1 MKRHKHSILA
11 VLAALLWGSLSAT
24 PYRPVWEIGRKDGS
38 AAEFALYNGAYS
50 DLLGRFPGAAAAYDV
65 GRSTPG
71 EIPYILPGP
80 QDGWAGNGNG
90 SLLIRFGADAQASR
104 AEMRLTLYLVES
116 QASSPPTIEISAGG
130 FRTSVQAP
138 AGDDINYPDTKRTSA
153 RGLAIEALL
162 PAGTFGAGENL
173 LTIRNAGGSW
183 LVWDAIVLEADRSV
197 KCTRPGDGI
206 ALIGSHSQPGLIYGR
221 TEEELLHPVTLTLVN
236 WGKPQRAGWNY
247 DGKPGG
253 TVALSR
259 GINTVEVNIPEGY
272 EGRTVDFEV
281 HPNRGKALSA
291 AVEIAPADKYT
302 VYLVQHTHT
311 DIGYTKP
318 QTEILTEHLRYI
330 DYAVEYCDLTADYP
344 DDAKFRWTCEA
355 SWPVRE
361 WLRIRPKAQVDKFIR
376 YVKAGQIEV
385 TAMFFNMSEL
395 SGENNYKTFLEPV
408 ARFRELGLP
417 VETAMQ
423 NDVNGIAWCLADYL
437 PDLGVKYFSIGSNN
451 HRALVPFDRPT
462 LYRWESPS
470 GKGMLMFRSD
480 HYHTGN
486 SWGIHTGDMARLE
499 DGVFGYIRNLK
510 RTGYPFPVIAV
521 QYSGYLT
528 DNSPPSM
535 RECDLIRAWNER
547 YAWPKLRSATAHEF
561 LGRIDSQYG
570 DKLPV
575 YRAAYPDWWTDGF
588 GSAARE
594 TAASRKTQSD
604 LVAIEAMLSMAQME
618 GTGQSGGTH
627 EELRRIHE
635 NLLFYDEHTFGA
647 AESIWNPG
655 CENSQVQWAE
665 KGSYV
670 WEALKSTQLLYEDA
684 IGRLQGAL
692 YRSTHPTL
700 TFFNPLGWERSE
712 LATVYIDFEL
722 IPADRE
728 FRIVDAAGKALRV
741 QPIRSRREG
750 RYYAIWAEGI
760 PAMGYKTFEIVL
772 GDGKAAAPRRTE
784 LRDNSLENDFYRIVF
799 DPASGTIASL
809 YDKELGREMVDPD
822 SEWKLG
828 AFVYESLN
836 GDRRQM
842 ERKVFDNYRRSS
854 LSDVHCPG
862 VTSGDIY
869 QSVRFTGKAEGCDE
883 KFGVQ
888 VEVRLYNDVK
898 RVELGYDFIRNPET
912 DPSAIYVAM
921 PWLLEN
927 AKLTFDVPG
936 GVVRSGEDQIPGT
949 SASWNT
955 VQNFVAARNDDA
967 QILVSGSEVPLYLL
981 GKLLDDPYG
990 QPRTYEKPHV
1000 FPWLMNNY
1008 WTTNFRA
1015 SQEGEFKC
1023 GFVISSTR
1031 DTSNTAASQFGWSA
1045 RIPLCTRV
1053 MPAATKAN
1061 GNTRDRSFLRSGC
1074 SHVLI
1079 TSCTP
1084 AAGGEGILVNLRET
1098 DGQAGTLTL
1107 LDASGREL
1115 PFTAADATG
1124 RPLDGRSVTSLALK
1138 PYENR
1143 FVLLK

>member
-1 MKRHKHSILA
+1 MQ
-11 VLAALLWGSLSAT
+11 
-24 PYRPVWEIGRKDGS
+24 
-38 AAEFALYNGAYS
+38 LY
-50 DLLGRFPGAAAAYDV
+50 
-65 GRSTPG
+65 
-71 EIPYILPGP
+71 
-80 QDGWAGNGNG
+80 
-90 SLLIRFGADAQASR
+90 
-104 AEMRLTLYLVES
+104 
-116 QASSPPTIEISAGG
+116 
-130 FRTSVQAP
+130 
-138 AGDDINYPDTKRTSA
+138 
-153 RGLAIEALL
+153 
-162 PAGTFGAGENL
+162 
-173 LTIRNAGGSW
+173 
-183 LVWDAIVLEADRSV
+183 
-197 KCTRPGDGI
+197 
-206 ALIGSHSQPGLIYGR
+206 
-221 TEEELLHPVTLTLVN
+221 
-236 WGKPQRAGWNY
+236 
-247 DGKPGG
+247 
-253 TVALSR
+253 
-259 GINTVEVNIPEGY
+259 
-272 EGRTVDFEV
+272 
-281 HPNRGKALSA
+281 
-291 AVEIAPADKYT
+291 
-302 VYLVQHTHT
+302 
-311 DIGYTKP
+311 
-318 QTEILTEHLRYI
+318 
-330 DYAVEYCDLTADYP
+330 
-344 DDAKFRWTCEA
+344 
-355 SWPVRE
+355 
-361 WLRIRPKAQVDKFIR
+361 
-376 YVKAGQIEV
+376 
-385 TAMFFNMSEL
+385 
-395 SGENNYKTFLEPV
+395 
-408 ARFRELGLP
+408 
-417 VETAMQ
+417 
-423 NDVNGIAWCLADYL
+423 
-437 PDLGVKYFSIGSNN
+437 
-451 HRALVPFDRPT
+451 
-462 LYRWESPS
+462 
-470 GKGMLMFRSD
+470 
-480 HYHTGN
+480 

-684 IGRLQGAL
+684 IGRLQGTL

-828 AFVYESLN
+828 AFIYESLN
-836 GDRRQM
+836 GDRHQM

-936 GVVRSGEDQIPGT
+936 GVSQGLSRRGIWKST
-949 SASWNT
+949 S
-955 VQNFVAARNDDA
+955 
-967 QILVSGSEVPLYLL
+967 
-981 GKLLDDPYG
+981 
-990 QPRTYEKPHV
+990 
-1000 FPWLMNNY
+1000 
-1008 WTTNFRA
+1008 
-1015 SQEGEFKC
+1015 
-1023 GFVISSTR
+1023 
-1031 DTSNTAASQFGWSA
+1031 
-1045 RIPLCTRV
+1045 
-1053 MPAATKAN
+1053 
-1061 GNTRDRSFLRSGC
+1061 
-1074 SHVLI
+1074 
-1079 TSCTP
+1079 
-1084 AAGGEGILVNLRET
+1084 
-1098 DGQAGTLTL
+1098 
-1107 LDASGREL
+1107 
-1115 PFTAADATG
+1115 TG
-1124 RPLDGRSVTSLALK
+1124 
-1138 PYENR
+1138 
-1143 FVLLK
+1143 

>member
-1 MKRHKHSILA
+1 M
-11 VLAALLWGSLSAT
+11 
-24 PYRPVWEIGRKDGS
+24 
-38 AAEFALYNGAYS
+38 
-50 DLLGRFPGAAAAYDV
+50 
-65 GRSTPG
+65 
-71 EIPYILPGP
+71 
-80 QDGWAGNGNG
+80 
-90 SLLIRFGADAQASR
+90 
-104 AEMRLTLYLVES
+104 
-116 QASSPPTIEISAGG
+116 
-130 FRTSVQAP
+130 
-138 AGDDINYPDTKRTSA
+138 
-153 RGLAIEALL
+153 
-162 PAGTFGAGENL
+162 
-173 LTIRNAGGSW
+173 
-183 LVWDAIVLEADRSV
+183 
-197 KCTRPGDGI
+197 
-206 ALIGSHSQPGLIYGR
+206 
-221 TEEELLHPVTLTLVN
+221 
-236 WGKPQRAGWNY
+236 
-247 DGKPGG
+247 
-253 TVALSR
+253 
-259 GINTVEVNIPEGY
+259 
-272 EGRTVDFEV
+272 
-281 HPNRGKALSA
+281 
-291 AVEIAPADKYT
+291 
-302 VYLVQHTHT
+302 
-311 DIGYTKP
+311 
-318 QTEILTEHLRYI
+318 
-330 DYAVEYCDLTADYP
+330 
-344 DDAKFRWTCEA
+344 
-355 SWPVRE
+355 
-361 WLRIRPKAQVDKFIR
+361 
-376 YVKAGQIEV
+376 
-385 TAMFFNMSEL
+385 
-395 SGENNYKTFLEPV
+395 
-408 ARFRELGLP
+408 
-417 VETAMQ
+417 
-423 NDVNGIAWCLADYL
+423 
-437 PDLGVKYFSIGSNN
+437 
-451 HRALVPFDRPT
+451 
-462 LYRWESPS
+462 
-470 GKGMLMFRSD
+470 
-480 HYHTGN
+480 
-486 SWGIHTGDMARLE
+486 
-499 DGVFGYIRNLK
+499 
-510 RTGYPFPVIAV
+510 

-561 LGRIDSQYG
+561 LGRIDTQYG

-588 GSAARE
+588 G

-684 IGRLQGAL
+684 IGRLQGTL

-1023 GFVISSTR
+1023 GFVISSTP

-1124 RPLDGRSVTSLALK
+1124 HPLDGRSVTSLALK

>member
-1 MKRHKHSILA
+1 M
-11 VLAALLWGSLSAT
+11 
-24 PYRPVWEIGRKDGS
+24 
-38 AAEFALYNGAYS
+38 
-50 DLLGRFPGAAAAYDV
+50 
-65 GRSTPG
+65 
-71 EIPYILPGP
+71 
-80 QDGWAGNGNG
+80 
-90 SLLIRFGADAQASR
+90 
-104 AEMRLTLYLVES
+104 
-116 QASSPPTIEISAGG
+116 
-130 FRTSVQAP
+130 
-138 AGDDINYPDTKRTSA
+138 
-153 RGLAIEALL
+153 
-162 PAGTFGAGENL
+162 
-173 LTIRNAGGSW
+173 
-183 LVWDAIVLEADRSV
+183 
-197 KCTRPGDGI
+197 
-206 ALIGSHSQPGLIYGR
+206 
-221 TEEELLHPVTLTLVN
+221 
-236 WGKPQRAGWNY
+236 
-247 DGKPGG
+247 
-253 TVALSR
+253 
-259 GINTVEVNIPEGY
+259 
-272 EGRTVDFEV
+272 
-281 HPNRGKALSA
+281 
-291 AVEIAPADKYT
+291 
-302 VYLVQHTHT
+302 
-311 DIGYTKP
+311 
-318 QTEILTEHLRYI
+318 
-330 DYAVEYCDLTADYP
+330 
-344 DDAKFRWTCEA
+344 
-355 SWPVRE
+355 
-361 WLRIRPKAQVDKFIR
+361 
-376 YVKAGQIEV
+376 
-385 TAMFFNMSEL
+385 
-395 SGENNYKTFLEPV
+395 
-408 ARFRELGLP
+408 
-417 VETAMQ
+417 
-423 NDVNGIAWCLADYL
+423 
-437 PDLGVKYFSIGSNN
+437 KYFSIGSNN

-470 GKGMLMFRSD
+470 GKGLLMFRSD

-486 SWGIHTGDMARLE
+486 SWASNTGDMARLE

-722 IPADRE
+722 IPADRSSGSSMQRE
-728 FRIVDAAGKALRV
+728 SPARTAHPLAPRKDAIT
-741 QPIRSRREG
+741 PSG
-750 RYYAIWAEGI
+750 RKESPPWATS
-760 PAMGYKTFEIVL
+760 TFEIVL
-772 GDGKAAAPRRTE
+772 GDGKAAEPRRTE

-836 GDRRQM
+836 GDRHQM

-898 RVELGYDFIRNPET
+898 RVELGYDFIRNPKPILRRSTSPCRGCWKCE
-912 DPSAIYVAM
+912 
-921 PWLLEN
+921 
-927 AKLTFDVPG
+927 LTFDVPG

-955 VQNFVAARNDDA
+955 VQNSSRHATTT
-967 QILVSGSEVPLYLL
+967 
-981 GKLLDDPYG
+981 
-990 QPRTYEKPHV
+990 PR
-1000 FPWLMNNY
+1000 F
-1008 WTTNFRA
+1008 
-1015 SQEGEFKC
+1015 S
-1023 GFVISSTR
+1023 
-1031 DTSNTAASQFGWSA
+1031 
-1045 RIPLCTRV
+1045 
-1053 MPAATKAN
+1053 
-1061 GNTRDRSFLRSGC
+1061 
-1074 SHVLI
+1074 
-1079 TSCTP
+1079 
-1084 AAGGEGILVNLRET
+1084 
-1098 DGQAGTLTL
+1098 
-1107 LDASGREL
+1107 
-1115 PFTAADATG
+1115 
-1124 RPLDGRSVTSLALK
+1124 
-1138 PYENR
+1138 
-1143 FVLLK
+1143 

>member
-38 AAEFALYNGAYS
+38 AAEFALYDGAYS

-221 TEEELLHPVTLTLVN
+221 TKEELLHPVTLTLVN

-281 HPNRGKALSA
+281 QPNRGKALSA
-291 AVEIAPADKYT
+291 AVEIAPADKYA

-330 DYAVEYCDLTADYP
+330 DYAVEYCDLTAGYP

-684 IGRLQGAL
+684 IGRLQGTL

-981 GKLLDDPYG
+981 GKLLDDPYR

-1061 GNTRDRSFLRSGC
+1061 GNARDHSFLRSGC

-1124 RPLDGRSVTSLALK
+1124 HPLDSRSVTSLALK